1 MPHAILVGQLD
12 LEEVWKAFSPHK
24 KVEGARVQNWSAC
37 FMRNDAKQLLFR
49 CIARDLG
56 VTQTFFTVVED
67 KGKSFTVKCVDDPN
81 LEKGP
86 IIQHMIARISSDLIE
101 RGLRLEKT
109 NLADLQG
116 IDSPE
121 EAE

>member
-12 LEEVWKAFSPHK
+12 LGQVWREFSPHK
-24 KVEGARVQNWSAC
+24 EVEGARIQNWSAC
-37 FMRNDAKQLLFR
+37 FMRNDGKQLLFR

-56 VTQTFFTVVED
+56 VTQTFFAVVEN

-86 IIQHMIARISSDLIE
+86 VIQGMIARISLDLIQ

-109 NLADLQG
+109 NLADLQNA
-116 IDSPE
+116 DLQE
-121 EAE
+121 ES